1 MAVGEWDERQL
12 CPDGSCVGVI
22 GDNGHCK
29 VCNRVATNWGNERD
43 RGLRAKS
50 ATDAPIV
57 GDDELGPDEEW
68 DDEDEG
74 DEEDDHADDDDTEG
88 NEEAEKLA
96 ELDPSTP
103 SLIGAPAE
111 WTKRILCSDGAC
123 IGVIGA
129 DGRCKVC
136 GKPAK
141 GEAPAASADIDH
153 DSGSLADRDDGDA
166 TAGDDD
172 DDDDD
177 EGEDEDD
184 EDGDDEDDDDDEESA
199 DDDKRSAAAAGERA
213 TGKPTAGTAVAAPS
227 SVAGAAATAAAL
239 DAELLA
245 AANDMAAALPKETDF
260 DRKLCP
266 DGACVGVI
274 GDNGRC
280 RICGK
285 EAA

>member
-43 RGLRAKS
+43 RGLQAKS
-50 ATDAPIV
+50 PADAPV
-57 GDDELGPDEEW
+57 VADDELGPDEEW
-68 DDEDEG
+68 DDDDEG
-74 DEEDDHADDDDTEG
+74 ADDAEDAGDED
-88 NEEAEKLA
+88 AEKLA

-111 WTKRILCSDGAC
+111 WTKRILCTDGAC

-141 GEAPAASADIDH
+141 GKGLASATRAGADIDH
-153 DSGSLADRDDGDA
+153 DSGSLESRHDDTTDGDDGA
-166 TAGDDD
+166 ASSDDD

-184 EDGDDEDDDDDEESA
+184 EDGDDEDDDDDDEEESS

-213 TGKPTAGTAVAAPS
+213 EA
-227 SVAGAAATAAAL
+227 SVAATATGV

-245 AANDMAAALPKETDF
+245 AANDMAATLPTEADF

-266 DGACVGVI
+266 DGACVGVM

-280 RICGK
+280 GICGK

>member
-12 CPDGSCVGVI
+12 CPDGSCVGLI
-22 GDNGHCK
+22 GDNGHCR

-43 RGLRAKS
+43 RGLRANS
-50 ATDAPIV
+50 ATDTPVVA
-57 GDDELGPDEEW
+57 DDELGPDEEW
-68 DDEDEG
+68 DDEEG
-74 DEEDDHADDDDTEG
+74 DEHGDEAEDKEGDDEEED
-88 NEEAEKLA
+88 EEAAKLA

-111 WTKRILCSDGAC
+111 WSKRILCSDGAC
-123 IGVIGA
+123 IGVIGI

-141 GEAPAASADIDH
+141 SKTLASATGASADIDH
-153 DSGSLADRDDGDA
+153 DSGSLENRAADDDV
-166 TAGDDD
+166 DDD
-172 DDDDD
+172 DDDEDDD

-184 EDGDDEDDDDDEESA
+184 EDGDDEDDDEDEDSA
-199 DDDKRSAAAAGERA
+199 DDDKRSAAAAGERSA
-213 TGKPTAGTAVAAPS
+213 T
-227 SVAGAAATAAAL
+227 TAA

-245 AANDMAAALPKETDF
+245 AATDLAATLPSEADF

-280 RICGK
+280 GICGK

>member
-22 GDNGHCK
+22 GDNGHCR

-43 RGLRAKS
+43 RGLRANS
-50 ATDAPIV
+50 AAETPVVA
-57 GDDELGPDEEW
+57 DDELGPDEEW
-68 DDEDEG
+68 DDEDDEDG
-74 DEEDDHADDDDTEG
+74 DESEDDEDEEED
-88 NEEAEKLA
+88 EEAAKLA

-111 WTKRILCSDGAC
+111 WNKRILCSDGAC
-123 IGVIGA
+123 IGVIGT

-141 GEAPAASADIDH
+141 RKTLASATGASADIDH
-153 DSGSLADRDDGDA
+153 DSGQLENDADDDEDA
-166 TAGDDD
+166 TASDD

-184 EDGDDEDDDDDEESA
+184 EDGDDEDDDDEDEESA
-199 DDDKRSAAAAGERA
+199 DDDKRSAAAAGER
-213 TGKPTAGTAVAAPS
+213 TGAGS
-227 SVAGAAATAAAL
+227 SAGAAATTAAV

-245 AANDMAAALPKETDF
+245 AANDMAAALPHEADF

-274 GDNGRC
+274 GADGHC
-280 RICGK
+280 KICKKARDWK
-285 EAA
+285 ETA

>member
-50 ATDAPIV
+50 ATDAPTV

-68 DDEDEG
+68 DDEG
-74 DEEDDHADDDDTEG
+74 DDGDDLEDDDDADDED
-88 NEEAEKLA
+88 AEKLA

-111 WTKRILCSDGAC
+111 WTKRILCTDGAC

-136 GKPAK
+136 GKLAK
-141 GEAPAASADIDH
+141 GKILASATGTSADIDH
-153 DSGSLADRDDGDA
+153 DSGSLGATSGDEGDA
-166 TAGDDD
+166 SDD

-184 EDGDDEDDDDDEESA
+184 EDGDDDDDDDDDDDESA

-213 TGKPTAGTAVAAPS
+213 GNLPGPAGTGPAV
-227 SVAGAAATAAAL
+227 

-245 AANDMAAALPKETDF
+245 AANDMAAALPTEADF
-260 DRKLCP
+260 ERKLCP

-285 EAA
+285 EPA